1 MIKIL
6 QQINKTPRRK
16 KIQKA
21 CYQIELYFHHTYIQS
36 ILHYILHHTDQS
48 SDYMQ
53 CQLCNVPHTVE
64 YNFHHTTL
72 LYILFIKKNIEIVNT
87 YAMFTHV
94 KKKRDI
100 ERTIQTFIIYH
111 YKLSLY
117 FLDTLPLS
125 SRDYI
130 RNTLHFVCCKFC
142 FYSSQGTGYHIQSH
156 RHQI

>member
-16 KIQKA
+16 KHRKHVIRLSFTFITLISNPSCTTSSITQTSQVITCSVSSA
-21 CYQIELYFHHTYIQS
+21 MSHTRLSTIFTIPPFFTFFS
-36 ILHYILHHTDQS
+36 L
-48 SDYMQ
+48 
-53 CQLCNVPHTVE
+53 
-64 YNFHHTTL
+64 
-72 LYILFIKKNIEIVNT
+72 KKNIEIVNT

-100 ERTIQTFIIYH
+100 ERTIQTFIMYH
-111 YKLSLY
+111 DKLSLY